1 MFGDEFDHIFDF
13 VTRSFIFLF
22 LFLFCLFSLFLCVSG
37 CLILTLKFFLAH
49 LDKRGCIIFAYGK
62 RKYGSE
68 S

>member
-37 CLILTLKFFLAH
+37 CLILALKFL
-49 LDKRGCIIFAYGK
+49 
-62 RKYGSE
+62 
-68 S
+68 